1 MAPLA
6 DASAPAKEPRR
17 RPAAGRW
24 GRVIWLTQALLGI
37 AATLAIGELVV
48 RQWIGS
54 PSTALPDPV
63 LGFVEPPHVRRV
75 NSAEG
80 HGVSWTNAQG
90 LYSAELRVPRPR
102 VRALLLG
109 DSYSAAEEVPRAQ
122 NFVSVAERLAP
133 DVEIVNAG
141 MPGWSPAQYADF
153 LDSRFDVFRPDLVIV
168 QLNDGDM
175 EDLFA
180 EAARRARATGPAAP
194 EEMGAGERIAR
205 RLLRHSAL
213 ATAAYHRLTLLAR
226 FQRESLVRWRNVE
239 LGRKP
244 APPAPYDAVDP
255 RVPPLFDALWD
266 RMASHRVPIMLL
278 YIPQVSYLETPCGA
292 VFRRQ
297 AFYHDFA
304 ARHHAVLV
312 DPCEEFCAAYAR
324 THQPLHG
331 FQNSIM
337 GQGHMNAAGHRVVGG
352 LLAKAIGEVMR

>member
-1 MAPLA
+1 ML
-6 DASAPAKEPRR
+6 
-17 RPAAGRW
+17 
-24 GRVIWLTQALLGI
+24 VV
-37 AATLAIGELVV
+37 GELAV
-48 RQWIGS
+48 RQWIES

-63 LGFVEPPHVRRV
+63 LGFIEPPHMRHV
-75 NSAEG
+75 NGAEG

-90 LYSAELRVPRPR
+90 LYSPELRVPRPR

-109 DSYSAAEEVPRAQ
+109 DSYSAAQELPRDQ
-122 NFVSVAERLAP
+122 NFAAVAGHLAP

-153 LDSRFDVFRPDLVIV
+153 LDSRFDTYRPDLIIL

-180 EAARRARATGPAAP
+180 EAARRAHATGAAAP
-194 EEMGAGERIAR
+194 KPMGLAERLAR

-226 FQRESLVRWRNVE
+226 FQRESLAHWRDVE
-239 LGRKP
+239 LGRKH

-255 RVPPLFDALWD
+255 RMAPLFDALWD
-266 RMASHRVPIMLL
+266 RMAAHGVPILIL
-278 YIPQVSYLETPCGA
+278 YIPQVSYLERPCGA
-292 VFRRQ
+292 VFHRQ

-304 ARHHAVLV
+304 ARHHAVLI
-312 DPCEEFCAAYAR
+312 DPSDEFCAAYAR

-337 GQGHMNAAGHRVVGG
+337 GQGHMNAAGHRVVGR
-352 LLAKAIGEVMR
+352 LLATAIAQVTR